1 MCAGVGVKAGA
12 REVAEG
18 DIKERGLLFNVS
30 KQLDLLSCW

>member
-18 DIKERGLLFNVS
+18 DVKERGLLFNSVS
-30 KQLDLLSCW
+30 S